1 MSIKS
6 KLTVNVVVV
15 LAIISHGGAYSVIG
29 MGFVKAKL
37 FDLTERSTP
46 FQMRSMELQRA
57 IHAATADLVKV
68 GSSSSRAELATYI
81 RG

>member
-1 MSIKS
+1 MSIRS

-15 LAIISHGGAYSVIG
+15 LAIIITVVITSVTG

-37 FDLTERSTP
+37 FELTERSTP

-68 GSSSSRAELATYI
+68 GSSSNQAEHLQV